1 MAFADRSGATVTV
14 TVTVTS
20 GALGTI
26 NSARWS
32 RHPARV
38 PTALAP
44 QGTGTRTTSTGDMG
58 LPQSKRVSGGR
69 WLARLGDR
77 DTPVAWAGPPV
88 PCAGGGR
95 GQQGPPQNVSQG
107 ATLMSQSQTSGC
119 PHASPGIQPGDPS
132 PSLGSRVNTETI
144 RSPPSP
150 SHSPWPAPSS
160 QGGRD
165 PGGGS
170 VPTGDS
176 HGWTEEVQPQR
187 THG

>member
-1 MAFADRSGATVTV
+1 MAFADKSRATVTV
-14 TVTVTS
+14 TITVAS

-26 NSARWS
+26 NQARWS
-32 RHPARV
+32 RRPARV

-77 DTPVAWAGPPV
+77 DTPVSRAGPPV

-95 GQQGPPQNVSQG
+95 GQQGPPQDASPG
-107 ATLMSQSQTSGC
+107 ATLMPQSQMSGC
-119 PHASPGIQPGDPS
+119 PHATPGIQPGDPS
-132 PSLGSRVNTETI
+132 PPLGSRVNTETI

-150 SHSPWPAPSS
+150 LHSPWPALSS
-160 QGGRD
+160 QGGGTL
-165 PGGGS
+165 GGGS
-170 VPTGDS
+170 VPAGDS
-176 HGWTEEVQPQR
+176 HGWTEDVQPRR